1 MDLREVAWRLAGQ
14 GVLGVLLLAAA
25 AVVLMC
31 LTAGAMALVLRAV
44 RRRRGAVEPA
54 GQPASLGDFRWEE
67 EPEDRVGPE
76 GRVEREER
84 VGPEERGRRGERGGP

>member
-1 MDLREVAWRLAGQ
+1 MHACGCMDLGEVAWRLAGQ

-44 RRRRGAVEPA
+44 GRRRGAVEPA

-67 EPEDRVGPE
+67 EPEE
-76 GRVEREER
+76 RVEREER
-84 VGPEERGRRGERGGP
+84 VWPEGRGRREERSRP